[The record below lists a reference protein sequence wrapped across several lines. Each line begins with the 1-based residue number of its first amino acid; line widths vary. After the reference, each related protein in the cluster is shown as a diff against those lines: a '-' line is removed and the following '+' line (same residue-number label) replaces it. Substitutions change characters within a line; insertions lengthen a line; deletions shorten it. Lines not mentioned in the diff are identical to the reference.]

1 MTYDKFFFNFE
12 QLCLPAAKNP
22 IRACAHM
29 LLQDQNIYTL
39 GYYCVVVEEQMKV
52 LLSASVSQPFY
63 TEIVISN
70 FERKVC
76 NALKNI
82 LMRWVYF
89 SLPTETQLLELES
102 FPSEF
107 SVASTSTHY
116 HCMILLDKLIFL
128 NWISEKSIMKILVN
142 PTLP

>member
-1 MTYDKFFFNFE
+1 
-12 QLCLPAAKNP
+12 
-22 IRACAHM
+22 M

-82 LMRWVYF
+82 LMR
-89 SLPTETQLLELES
+89 
-102 FPSEF
+102 
-107 SVASTSTHY
+107 
-116 HCMILLDKLIFL
+116 
-128 NWISEKSIMKILVN
+128 
-142 PTLP
+142 